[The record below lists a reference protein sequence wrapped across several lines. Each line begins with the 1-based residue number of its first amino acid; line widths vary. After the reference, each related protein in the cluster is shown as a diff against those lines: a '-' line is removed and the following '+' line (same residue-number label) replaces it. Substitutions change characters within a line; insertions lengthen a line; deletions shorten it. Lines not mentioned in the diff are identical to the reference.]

1 MSRKKEWGREREG
14 ENEMRKVSGES
25 EVRERRREELGG
37 RVR

>member
-1 MSRKKEWGREREG
+1 MGERERERG